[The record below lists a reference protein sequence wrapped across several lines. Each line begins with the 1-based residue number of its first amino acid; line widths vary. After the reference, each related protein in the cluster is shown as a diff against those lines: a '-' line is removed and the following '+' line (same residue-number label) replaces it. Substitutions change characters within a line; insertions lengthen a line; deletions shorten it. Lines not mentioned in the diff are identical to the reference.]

1 MLLLLHCFAKKNPLH
16 IDNMCYLTYTH
27 VALTQQPAET
37 HVAILTYA
45 LAEKEITKKDG
56 RQQSN
61 ASQSPSRLA
70 I

>member
-1 MLLLLHCFAKKNPLH
+1 MH
-16 IDNMCYLTYTH
+16 
-27 VALTQQPAET
+27 E
-37 HVAILTYA
+37 AILTYA

-61 ASQSPSRLA
+61 ASQSPSRPA